1 MDPVPTTL
9 LSATVL
15 LFLVM
20 DPIGNIPLF
29 VSALKDSPKERRHR
43 IILRESFFAFL
54 VLAFFLFFGRFF
66 LELLHLSMSTLR
78 LSGGIILF
86 LIALKLIFPPPK
98 GQQMFGDTPEGEPL
112 FFPLAVPLIAG
123 PSAAATIMVLA
134 ASNPP
139 RPFLWLLALVL
150 AMSAGTIVLYFADGI
165 QRIVGRRALIAV
177 ERLMGLLLTGIAVQ
191 MIVEGVREVIRS

>member
-1 MDPVPTTL
+1 MTL

-20 DPIGNIPLF
+20 DPVGNVPLF
-29 VSALKDSPKERRHR
+29 ISYLKDIPRERHRR
-43 IILRESFFAFL
+43 IILREAGFAFL
-54 VLAFFLFFGRFF
+54 VLAFFLFFGRYF

-98 GQQMFGDTPEGEPL
+98 GQQMFGDTPDGEPV

-123 PSAAATIMVLA
+123 PSAAATIMILA

-150 AMSAGTIVLYFADGI
+150 ATMASTLCLYFADGI
-165 QRIVGRRALIAV
+165 ERIVGRRALIAV
-177 ERLMGLLLTGIAVQ
+177 ERLMGLVLTGLAVE
-191 MIVEGVREVIRS
+191 MIVQGIREVVAVPL